1 VIGTLDALRRYPV
14 KSLRGE
20 ALEMAEIEATG
31 IPGDRAEVLV
41 ARDGA
46 RAGKAY
52 RGKENDRLHLVDDAQ
67 AARALANARGVDVE
81 IRGGDHF
88 FDDAAISLLVDT
100 WLEALNAHVGY
111 AVQWE
116 RFRPNFFARSHA
128 GSLPPEEKL
137 VGRQLLLGTARLR
150 VRTPIERCVTITY
163 HPAGEPSDPRVLQF
177 LAQQRNAW
185 MGIYCDVVEP
195 GVARRGDALALL

>member
-1 VIGTLDALRRYPV
+1 M
-14 KSLRGE
+14 RGE
-20 ALEMAEIEATG
+20 ALEIAEIQATG
-31 IPGDRAEVLV
+31 IPGDRCEALV

-67 AARALANARGVDVE
+67 AARSLANTLGVDVE
-81 IRGGDHF
+81 IRQGEHF
-88 FDDAAISLLVDT
+88 FDDAPISLLVDT

-111 AVQWE
+111 DVQWE
-116 RFRPNFFARSHA
+116 RFRPNFFVRSHA
-128 GSLPPEEKL
+128 GGVPPEQEL
-137 VGRQLLLGTARLR
+137 IGRQLLLGTARLR
-150 VRTPIERCVTITY
+150 IRTPIERCVTITY
-163 HPAGEPSDPRVLQF
+163 HPAGERSDPRILQF

-195 GVARRGDALALL
+195 GVTRRGDELVLL